1 MATTKKKN
9 YDHIPDTKAAAAM
22 RARDE
27 AQAKSESK
35 PVTPTA
41 PQSKVDVDRASSDY
55 LSDTNKGVNENLNK
69 LNSASTSDYSPTYKG
84 GGTTMPDFSYGNAP
98 TYTSPY
104 GKVADNVLQKI
115 LNREDFQYNPQTDAM
130 YKYYSDN
137 YTKLGQQAMADTVGN
152 AALLTGGYGNSY
164 GVTAGQQAYNNYMQD
179 LANIVPQLEQQAY
192 DRYRADTDALYNQY
206 QMLMNAENDAY
217 GKYRDSMSDYVA
229 DRNFAYGQLQDQL
242 AHQKWQ
248 AQFDRQNY
256 ESDRAYNRDVMEADR
271 AYNRGVMESDRAYNR
286 SVLEYN
292 TELAMA
298 VDKAEAEANKVEDF
312 TPKEAY
318 DFIDKYGDLIKSDAE
333 YVESLY
339 QSFAHQ
345 DGFFEWAA
353 RQQLSDGTLMSD
365 LLIEMNPDLKDTFDK
380 LYGSQA
386 KTSKDYSYIPDTS
399 AASAM
404 ASIENRKR
412 ALKK

>member
-9 YDHIPDTKAAAAM
+9 QQNNIPETKVAEVTKA
-22 RARDE
+22 E
-27 AQAKSESK
+27 APA
-35 PVTPTA
+35 
-41 PQSKVDVDRASSDY
+41 SKVDMNATTS
-55 LSDTNKGVNENLNK
+55 
-69 LNSASTSDYSPTYKG
+69 SASGFNSPYKAPKA
-84 GGTTMPDFSYGNAP
+84 TTPNAP

-104 GKVADNVLQKI
+104 GKVADNALQKI
-115 LNREDFQYNPQTDAM
+115 LNREDFQYNPQSDAM
-130 YKYYSDN
+130 YKYYADN

-206 QMLMNAENDAY
+206 QTIMNAENYAY
-217 GKYRDSMSDYVA
+217 GKYRDDVTDYVN
-229 DRNFAYGQLQDQL
+229 DRTFAYNQQQDQI
-242 AHQKWQ
+242 AQKNWQ
-248 AQFDRQNY
+248 AQFNRQNY
-256 ESDRAYNRDVMEADR
+256 ESDRAYAYNQQQDQIAQKNWQAQYDR
-271 AYNRGVMESDRAYNR
+271 ANLESDRAYNR
-286 SVLEYN
+286 DVLESDRNYNRSVLESDRAYN
-292 TELAMA
+292 RNVLEYDKEFKMA
-298 VDKAEAEANKVEDF
+298 VDKAKAEANKTEDF
-312 TPKEAY
+312 DPKEAY
-318 DFIDKYGDLIKSDAE
+318 DFIDKYGGLIKSDAE
-333 YVESLY
+333 YVESLF

-353 RQQLSDGTLMSD
+353 RQQLPDGTLMSD
-365 LLIEMNPDLKDTFDK
+365 LLIEMDPSLRDTFDK

>member
-1 MATTKKKN
+1 MATKKKN
-9 YDHIPDTKAAAAM
+9 YDHIPDTKAAEAM
-22 RARDE
+22 RERDKNQS
-27 AQAKSESK
+27 AASK
-35 PVTPTA
+35 VSLDGLKNPNAPNYSTMPEVANRLGAMPPPTA
-41 PQSKVDVDRASSDY
+41 PATNPDRASSDY
-55 LSDTNKGVNENLNK
+55 LSDTSKTENK
-69 LNSASTSDYSPTYKG
+69 LNSASVGDYSPTYNKG
-84 GGTTMPDFSYGNAP
+84 NGISMPDFSYGNAP

-104 GKVADNVLQKI
+104 GVYADGVLQKI
-115 LNREDFQYNPQTDAM
+115 LGREDFQYNPQSDAM
-130 YKYYSDN
+130 YKYYADN
-137 YTKLGQQAMADTVGN
+137 YTRLGQQAMADTVGN

-164 GVTAGQQAYNNYMQD
+164 GVTAGQQAYNQYMQD

-206 QMLMNAENDAY
+206 QAIMQAENDAY

-256 ESDRAYNRDVMEADR
+256 ESDRAYNR
-271 AYNRGVMESDRAYNR
+271 
-286 SVLEYN
+286 SVIEYD
-292 TELAMA
+292 TELDMA
-298 VDKAEAEANKVEDF
+298 VKKAAAEANKVEDF

-333 YVESLY
+333 YVEALY

-353 RQQLSDGTLMSD
+353 RQQLSDGTLMSEW
-365 LLIEMNPDLKDTFDK
+365 LIEIDPSLKDTFDK

-386 KTSKDYSYIPDTS
+386 KTSQDYSYIPDTS

-404 ASIENRKR
+404 ASIENKKR